1 MRGLLAVTCVLA
13 MTGVSGAQTTFN
25 VLKGTNDFELA
36 IEEDDSTKA
45 CGIAATSVR
54 EAVVQPLSSTGLKVS
69 PVDMAKLF
77 DTSHLG
83 LVVSLKTKHGIYLSP
98 DDRLKPRQLHQDICV
113 TNIQLMA
120 LANETISIKATG
132 YKGGAMIVLWMEN
145 KLVEP
150 SDVSTHKHGVEKG
163 TRELAEKFAADWVS
177 DNKPKESPGK

>member
-1 MRGLLAVTCVLA
+1 MRALLAVTCALA

-45 CGIAATSVR
+45 CGIVATGVR
-54 EAVVQPLSSTGLKVS
+54 EAVLQPLGSVGLKVS
-69 PVDMAKLF
+69 PVDMTKLF

-83 LVVSLKTKHGIYLSP
+83 LVVSLKTKHGIYLSS
-98 DDRLKPRQLHQDICV
+98 DDALKPRQLHPATCV
-113 TNIQLMA
+113 TNIQLLA
-120 LANETISIKATG
+120 LANESVSIKATG
-132 YKGGAMIVLWMEN
+132 YKGGAMIVLWMDN

-177 DNKPKESPGK
+177 DNKPKESLGK